1 MLKKIII
8 SAIFATMGV
17 SPVAFAQTET
27 TTATVQEMA
36 TSQKTESLSDWRNE
50 FEDRSGYKIGQAK
63 NGKTFYFGQA
73 VVNVPPTD
81 PNYGKELQIAYE
93 KAIIDLQGKYIK
105 ELYGKITA
113 ERIATQFKD
122 RSSNARDFDPV
133 ELENQVNKGQIG
145 QIFDKMLQV
154 TENKLDAM
162 LSEQGVPEEDIQ
174 RLQVEQ
180 KKKLYQNNF
189 VTETMTRA
197 FGSMTGLVPYQTK
210 IASRERNGK
219 STVSLGVIAIISDKT
234 QQFAYDIAKKR
245 PSTIKGTPKALN
257 DVVPTDSKTLM
268 DQYGLRFTYD
278 EQGRPMLISFG
289 RWAVSGKEE
298 DPVILEGEIG
308 MAKDQARMTAETDI
322 SFFIN
327 SSVAFNEKTTKG
339 SIKEKVITKV
349 SEVVNNKV
357 DNEDLSEK
365 TITESIDKF
374 AQETKARTK
383 SDLRGTSQV
392 RTWEH
397 TDENGIIH
405 VGSVVT
411 WTYGQLDNANA
422 QINRKND
429 SRNASSSNTSS
440 SSVPTRESKVINSVE
455 DF

>member
-1 MLKKIII
+1 MLILAL
-8 SAIFATMGV
+8 SAALFATH
-17 SPVAFAQTET
+17 AYAQTET
-27 TTATVQEMA
+27 TANVQEM
-36 TSQKTESLSDWRNE
+36 TKSQKAETLSDWRNA
-50 FEDRSGYKIGQAK
+50 FEDRTGFKIGQTK
-63 NGKTFYFGQA
+63 DGKTFYFGQA

-93 KAIIDLQGKYIK
+93 KAMTDLQGKYIK
-105 ELYGKITA
+105 ELYGKITV
-113 ERIATQFKD
+113 ERVASQFKD
-122 RSSNARDFDPV
+122 RSSNAREFDPV
-133 ELENQVNKGQIG
+133 ELEQQVNTGQVA

-162 LSEQGVPEEDIQ
+162 LVEQGVPEDNIQ

-189 VTETMTRA
+189 VTETMNKA

-210 IASRERNGK
+210 VVSSKRKGK
-219 STVSLGVIAIISDKT
+219 STVSIGLIAIISNKT
-234 QQFAYDIAKKR
+234 QQFAYDIGKKR
-245 PSTIKGTPKALN
+245 PTTIKGSPKSLD
-257 DVVPTDSKTLM
+257 DVVPSQNELLM

-278 EQGRPMLISFG
+278 NQGRPMLVSFG

-308 MAKDQARMTAETDI
+308 MAKDQARMTAETEI

-339 SIKEKVITKV
+339 SIKEIVLTKV
-349 SEVVNNKV
+349 SEIVNNQV
-357 DNEDLSEK
+357 DNANETEK
-365 TITESIDKF
+365 TITENIDVF
-374 AQETKARTK
+374 TQQTKASTK

-392 RTWEH
+392 RTWEYE
-397 TDENGIIH
+397 DENGIIH

-411 WTYGQLDNANA
+411 WSYGQLDNANA
-422 QINRKND
+422 QINRKN
-429 SRNASSSNTSS
+429 NMGAAPTSS
-440 SSVPTRESKVINSVE
+440 SSTYTIKSQESKVVNSVE